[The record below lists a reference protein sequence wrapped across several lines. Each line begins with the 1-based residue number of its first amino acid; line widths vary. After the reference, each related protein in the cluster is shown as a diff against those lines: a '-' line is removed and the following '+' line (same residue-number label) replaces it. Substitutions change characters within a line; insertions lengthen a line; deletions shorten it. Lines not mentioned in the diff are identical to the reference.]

1 MVKKNWKAGRGGK
14 LRRGERGVEWG
25 YASENNEVR
34 A

>member
-1 MVKKNWKAGRGGK
+1 MVKKNGQAGRVGELGE
-14 LRRGERGVEWG
+14 GERGVKWG